1 MRKMDRVYIQLE
13 IGTATWNVD
22 INNNAMDD
30 ILDRG
35 INCQPEEVYNII
47 YEGYTITEDKL
58 KMMLNEPDN
67 SDNMFYPLDYQR
79 DLSYDDWLEY
89 KAEKDLENEIQ
100 DFFESESVYKP
111 MNIII
116 NGERHNMAYE
126 IRYKGKTLVSDCPRK
141 LRGLLRDSWV
151 S

>member
-13 IGTATWNVD
+13 IGMATWNVD

-30 ILDRG
+30 ILDEG
-35 INCQPEEVYNII
+35 INCQPEEVYSII
-47 YEGYTITEDKL
+47 YEGYTISEDKL

-67 SDNMFYPLDYQR
+67 VDNMFYPLDYQK
-79 DLSYDDWLEY
+79 DLSYDNWLEY
-89 KAEKDLENEIQ
+89 KAEKDREYKIQ
-100 DFFESESVYKP
+100 RFFESYSVYKH
-111 MNIII
+111 
-116 NGERHNMAYE
+116 RSNMKYE

-141 LRGLLRDSWV
+141 LKRLLRDSWV

>member
-1 MRKMDRVYIQLE
+1 MRKMDRVYIELE
-13 IGTATWNVD
+13 LGMAEWNVD

-35 INCQPEEVYNII
+35 IDCYAEDVYDII
-47 YEGYTITEDKL
+47 YKGYTISEDKL

-67 SDNMFYPLDYQR
+67 SDNMLFPLDCQR

-89 KAEKDLENEIQ
+89 KAERDLENEIQ
-100 DFFESESVYKP
+100 DFFESKSVYKH
-111 MNIII
+111 
-116 NGERHNMAYE
+116 RSNMKYE

-141 LRGLLRDSWV
+141 LKGLLRDSWV